1 MGPFFLP
8 ISILQHSLT
17 YLASIMPKWKSK
29 VLSGFKTSQPMSDIR
44 KLWWLFWKWFIM
56 LKLAKHLFSNKHR
69 LFWLRVIW
77 MQQLIVHL
85 TFIFFKYFVRAFVF
99 ISTKDVQNKEI
110 KRTISFSILVNWKK
124 KSITLIQNNLYFQGQ
139 IKPFLKKC
147 MNMEKKILH

>member
-1 MGPFFLP
+1 MYYFFSDHLQTFLLCPRQFQPNVICSLPSVGPFFLP
-8 ISILQHSLT
+8 VSILQHSLT

-69 LFWLRVIW
+69 LFWLRVNW

-85 TFIFFKYFVRAFVF
+85 TSTLCKYLFCASRRWGFLLR
-99 ISTKDVQNKEI
+99 QLY
-110 KRTISFSILVNWKK
+110 KRQLFRQKFNCWL
-124 KSITLIQNNLYFQGQ
+124 
-139 IKPFLKKC
+139 
-147 MNMEKKILH
+147 

>member
-1 MGPFFLP
+1 MKYFFSDHLQTFLLCPRQFQPNVICSLPSMGPFFLP

-85 TFIFFKYFVRAFVF
+85 TSIFCTFVHLFMHFCFFNKMYKTRKSKGQSVSVF
-99 ISTKDVQNKEI
+99 
-110 KRTISFSILVNWKK
+110 
-124 KSITLIQNNLYFQGQ
+124 
-139 IKPFLKKC
+139 
-147 MNMEKKILH
+147 

>member
-1 MGPFFLP
+1 MLCPRQFQPNVICSLPSVGPFFLP

-56 LKLAKHLFSNKHR
+56 LKLAKHPFSNKHR

-85 TFIFFKYFVRAFVF
+85 TSIFC
-99 ISTKDVQNKEI
+99 
-110 KRTISFSILVNWKK
+110 TISISVNWKK
-124 KSITLIQNNLYFQGQ
+124 KSVTLIQNNLHFQGQ
-139 IKPFLKKC
+139 IKPSLKKC
-147 MNMEKKILH
+147 MNMEKKIWH